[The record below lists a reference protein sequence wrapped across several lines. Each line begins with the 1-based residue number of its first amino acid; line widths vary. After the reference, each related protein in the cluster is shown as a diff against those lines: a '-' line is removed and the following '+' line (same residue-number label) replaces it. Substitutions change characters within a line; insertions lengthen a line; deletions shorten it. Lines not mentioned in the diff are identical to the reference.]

1 MSYKKLDDWKK
12 SLAIS
17 KIVRLSLT
25 TTVPPTVIN
34 ELNIFEQLW
43 TTFSLKYVDI
53 FTKVISLK
61 PG

>member
-17 KIVRLSLT
+17 KIVHLSLT
-25 TTVPPTVIN
+25 TTVRPTVIN
-34 ELNIFEQLW
+34 ELNTFKQLW

>member
-17 KIVRLSLT
+17 KIVHLSLT

>member
-17 KIVRLSLT
+17 KIVHLSLT

-34 ELNIFEQLW
+34 ELNTFKQLW